1 MIPKRFIR
9 IWLGDNPIPELFEQ
23 WWDEFKV
30 IHPDWEFVTITSF
43 DGFEISDEIKEILPT
58 IDSYAG
64 LSDILRLIVLYE
76 MGGVYVDTDIKPIK
90 SFDSL
95 VEQYDIPFLGK
106 RSKVS
111 FESAVIGSPKGSPIM
126 KYLLERLPI
135 WVNKHKEHSA
145 SVQTG
150 PTFISEH
157 IFGRGD
163 VKHLPEKTFYPFN
176 GFRAPSRDE
185 KMKMFEKNEWPEEMV
200 CAHLSNHRWGGNPN
214 KKKSTK

>member
-9 IWLGDNPIPELFEQ
+9 IWLGDKPIPELFEQ
-23 WWDEFKV
+23 WWDDFKV
-30 IHPDWEFVTITSF
+30 IHTDWEFVTIKSF
-43 DGFEISDEIKEILPT
+43 DEFEISDEIKELLPT
-58 IDSYAG
+58 IESYAG

-95 VEQYDIPFLGK
+95 VKDDTPFLGK

-111 FESAVIGSPKGSPIM
+111 FESAVIGTPKGHPTF
-126 KYLLERLPI
+126 KLLLEKLPK
-135 WVNKHKEHSA
+135 WVETHKENSA

-150 PTFISEH
+150 PAFISKYL
-157 IFGRGD
+157 FGRGD
-163 VKHLPEKTFYPFN
+163 VRHLPEKTFYPFN
-176 GFRAPSRDE
+176 GFGAPKRDE
-185 KMKMFEKNEWPEEMV
+185 KLKMFENNEFPEEMI
-200 CAHLSNHRWGGNPN
+200 CAHFSNHRWGGNPN